1 MELSIHYQ
9 ICRVYRSALFI
20 ARKTACCALE
30 TDCSVHSQRE
40 AAVPD
45 DAAALPAAEAAH
57 RCAQQP
63 AAALQSQLQDLEQS
77 AEQLR
82 SQVHVLEQE
91 AEHYRLQVS
100 LPGSHVRMSLY
111 LDVCCC
117 CRALRALRLMYECRF
132 IWMWGT
138 VAVHCAKVSV
148 LVCSALL
155 PCTVRKYLYW
165 CAGAQL

>member
-20 ARKTACCALE
+20 ARKTACGALE

-82 SQVHVLEQE
+82 LQVHALEQE
-91 AEHYRLQVS
+91 A
-100 LPGSHVRMSLY
+100 
-111 LDVCCC
+111 
-117 CRALRALRLMYECRF
+117 
-132 IWMWGT
+132 
-138 VAVHCAKVSV
+138 
-148 LVCSALL
+148 
-155 PCTVRKYLYW
+155 
-165 CAGAQL
+165 

>member
-63 AAALQSQLQDLEQS
+63 ASALQSQLQDLERS
-77 AEQLR
+77 AGQL
-82 SQVHVLEQE
+82 
-91 AEHYRLQVS
+91 RLQV
-100 LPGSHVRMSLY
+100 H
-111 LDVCCC
+111 
-117 CRALRALRLMYECRF
+117 AL
-132 IWMWGT
+132 
-138 VAVHCAKVSV
+138 
-148 LVCSALL
+148 
-155 PCTVRKYLYW
+155 
-165 CAGAQL
+165 